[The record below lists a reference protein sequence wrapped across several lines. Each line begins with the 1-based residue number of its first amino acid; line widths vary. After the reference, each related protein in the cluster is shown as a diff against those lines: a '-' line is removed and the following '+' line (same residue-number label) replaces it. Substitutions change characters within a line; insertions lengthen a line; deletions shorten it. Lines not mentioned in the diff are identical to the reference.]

1 MKNRDRLS
9 NLLNKV
15 QDTTNIYDF
24 ETMVKAIDLYAEL
37 LDKNN
42 LTIQEKQN
50 EIIPAINLDDCPF

>member
-1 MKNRDRLS
+1 VKNRDRLS

-42 LTIQEKQN
+42 LTIQEKRN
-50 EIIPAINLDDCPF
+50 ETTSTFNLDDYPF